1 MSYTLRDMMA
11 VIVMID
17 TRASGAAARIDV
29 HRSWRTGGPRPL
41 GMRTGVRE

>member
-1 MSYTLRDMMA
+1 MSCTLRGTMA

-29 HRSWRTGGPRPL
+29 QRLWRAGGPRPL
-41 GMRTGVRE
+41 VVRTGVRE